1 MTGMENQV
9 EHFSAE
15 SLRQVGMA
23 IFRALGASR
32 EEATIVVNELVEAS
46 LMGIDSHGVMRYI
59 QYAEEVWSGQ
69 IKPGAVVEIVRQ
81 TPSTAIVDCGFNF
94 GAVSAQRMIPI
105 VCGKA
110 SQNGIGCVVSRNS
123 NHIGRLGSWVERIAS
138 YSMLGLAVVN
148 VSKSRHAVAPF
159 GGREARL
166 GTNAIAWAAPAT
178 GRPIVFD
185 ASTAMI
191 SEGRLRLHAQTGEP
205 VPAGRILDAEGHPST
220 DAGAFYGPP
229 PGAILPFGMPLGH
242 KGYGLALLVEVL
254 GACLAGAQV
263 SEEIAQR
270 NGLCLIAINP
280 DAFIGRERF
289 RQLVDDLREYVSSS
303 APAPGHDEVLMP
315 GEIEQRT
322 RARRLV
328 EGIPLPAE
336 TWERILAVAKRAGA
350 RLPVGL

>member
-1 MTGMENQV
+1 MDNNTELLTP
-9 EHFSAE
+9 ET
-15 SLRQVGMA
+15 LRLVGLA

-32 EEATIVVNELVEAS
+32 EEAAIVVNELIEAS

-59 QYAEEVWSGQ
+59 QYAEEIWSGQ
-69 IKPGAVVEIVRQ
+69 IKPGAAVKIVRQ

-110 SQNGIGCVVSRNS
+110 AQNGIGCVVSRNS
-123 NHIGRLGSWVERIAS
+123 NHVGRLGSWVERIAS
-138 YSMLGLAVVN
+138 YNMLGLAVVN

-166 GTNAIAWAAPAT
+166 GTNAIAWAAPTT

-205 VPAGRILDAEGHPST
+205 VPAGRIIDADGNPTT

-263 SEEIAQR
+263 SEEMAQR

-280 DAFIGRERF
+280 DAFIGRDRF
-289 RQLVDDLREYVSSS
+289 RALVDDLKAHVTSS
-303 APAPGHDEVLMP
+303 APAPGHSEVLMP
-315 GEIEQRT
+315 GDIEQRT

-328 EGIPLPAE
+328 EGIPLSVE
-336 TWERILAVAKRAGA
+336 TWQRILAVAKRAGA
-350 RLPVGL
+350 TLPVTS